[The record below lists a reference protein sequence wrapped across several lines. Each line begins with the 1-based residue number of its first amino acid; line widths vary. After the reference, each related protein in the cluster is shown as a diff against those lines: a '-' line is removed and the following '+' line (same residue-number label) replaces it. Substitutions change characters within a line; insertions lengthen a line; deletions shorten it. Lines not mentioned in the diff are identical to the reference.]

1 MATETDR
8 GSSAALPTVEDMDQA
23 SKRGWDA
30 FTKFLAGNVALAV
43 LVLVLIALLTVWR

>member
-1 MATETDR
+1 MVTETDQ
-8 GSSAALPTVEDMDQA
+8 GSSSALPTLEDMDNA

-30 FTKFLAGNVALAV
+30 FAKFLAGNVALAA

>member
-1 MATETDR
+1 MVTETNL
-8 GSSAALPTVEDMDQA
+8 GSGLPTVEDMDNT

-43 LVLVLIALLTVWR
+43 VALVLIALLTVWS